1 MNVDI
6 RLPIVVYSKPG
17 CQQCNAVER
26 FLKTKGFH
34 YKKIDV
40 TEHPDAEAKV
50 RDMGYSQV
58 PVTVVPFDY
67 EADKRHFYGFNPE
80 ALNSIR

>member
-1 MNVDI
+1 MNIDI
-6 RLPIVVYSKPG
+6 RLPIVIYSKPG

-26 FLKTKGFH
+26 FLKGKGFH

-40 TEHPDAEAKV
+40 TEFADAEQKV
-50 RDMGYSQV
+50 RGLGYQQV

-67 EADKRHFYGFNPE
+67 EANKRHFYGFDPE

>member
-1 MNVDI
+1 MTDI

-26 FLKTKGFH
+26 WLKSKKFH

-40 TEHPDAEAKV
+40 TEYPEAEQKV
-50 RDMGYSQV
+50 RDLGYQQV
-58 PVTVVPFDY
+58 PVVIVPFDY
-67 EADKRHFYGFNPE
+67 ETTGPRHFYGFDPD

>member
-1 MNVDI
+1 VNIDI
-6 RLPIVVYSKPG
+6 RLPIVIYSKPG

-26 FLKTKGFH
+26 YLKTRRLN
-34 YKKIDV
+34 YRKIDV
-40 TEHPDAEAKV
+40 TQYAEAERKV

-58 PVTVVPFDY
+58 PVVVVPFDY
-67 EADKRHFYGFNPE
+67 EANLRHFYGFDPD

>member
-1 MNVDI
+1 MTDI

-26 FLKTKGFH
+26 YLKSNGFR
-34 YKKIDV
+34 YQKIDV
-40 TEHPDAEAKV
+40 TQFPAAEEKV

-67 EADKRHFYGFNPE
+67 AADKRHFYGFDPE
-80 ALNSIR
+80 ALGSIK